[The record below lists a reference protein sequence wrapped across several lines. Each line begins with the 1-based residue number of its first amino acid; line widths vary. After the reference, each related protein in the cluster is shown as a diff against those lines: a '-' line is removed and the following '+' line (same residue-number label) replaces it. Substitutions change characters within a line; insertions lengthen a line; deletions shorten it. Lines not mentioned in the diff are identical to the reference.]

1 MKRINTTT
9 ISIKNMTIIIIINMR
24 NKNITVIN
32 IIIMNM
38 KICMVITNMDMK
50 NTKITTTVMDIVG
63 IMVDMVD
70 TADITNIRSEE
81 HTSEL
86 QSRFDLVCRLLL
98 EKKKKREYRTSAVQK
113 T

>member
-9 ISIKNMTIIIIINMR
+9 ISIENMTIIINMR

-63 IMVDMVD
+63 IMVDTVDMAD
-70 TADITNIRSEE
+70 TADITNIW
-81 HTSEL
+81 
-86 QSRFDLVCRLLL
+86 
-98 EKKKKREYRTSAVQK
+98 
-113 T
+113 